1 MRTIIDIPDQ
11 LVESL
16 DRVGKTH
23 QKSRA
28 ALVRE
33 AITDFL
39 REKSIPQAEAA
50 FGKDVS
56 PTHSHIFGKMPP
68 HTKSSLLLDLL
79 NVARAS
85 RLRA

>member
-1 MRTIIDIPDQ
+1 MMTTMRTIIDIPDQ

-50 FGKDVS
+50 FGLWKQRNQDGVAYQN
-56 PTHSHIFGKMPP
+56 
-68 HTKSSLLLDLL
+68 DL
-79 NVARAS
+79 RQEWE
-85 RLRA
+85 RQ

>member
-1 MRTIIDIPDQ
+1 MTPMRTIIDIPDQ

-50 FGKDVS
+50 FGLWKERNQDGVAYQN
-56 PTHSHIFGKMPP
+56 
-68 HTKSSLLLDLL
+68 DL
-79 NVARAS
+79 RQEWE
-85 RLRA
+85 RQ

>member
-1 MRTIIDIPDQ
+1 MMTPMRTIIDIPDQ

-50 FGKDVS
+50 FGLWKERNQDGVAYQN
-56 PTHSHIFGKMPP
+56 
-68 HTKSSLLLDLL
+68 DL
-79 NVARAS
+79 RQEWE
-85 RLRA
+85 RQ

>member
-1 MRTIIDIPDQ
+1 MMPMRTIIDIPDQ

-50 FGKDVS
+50 FGLWKERNQD
-56 PTHSHIFGKMPP
+56 G
-68 HTKSSLLLDLL
+68 
-79 NVARAS
+79 VAYQNDFRQEWE
-85 RLRA
+85 RQ

>member
-1 MRTIIDIPDQ
+1 MMTPMRTIIDIPDQ

-50 FGKDVS
+50 FGLWKQRN
-56 PTHSHIFGKMPP
+56 
-68 HTKSSLLLDLL
+68 LDG
-79 NVARAS
+79 VAYQND
-85 RLRA
+85 LRQEWERQ

>member
-1 MRTIIDIPDQ
+1 MMMPMRTIIDIPDQ

-50 FGKDVS
+50 FGLWKERNQDGVAYQN
-56 PTHSHIFGKMPP
+56 
-68 HTKSSLLLDLL
+68 DL
-79 NVARAS
+79 RQEWE
-85 RLRA
+85 RQ

>member
-1 MRTIIDIPDQ
+1 MMTFMRAIIDIPDQ

-16 DRVGKTH
+16 DRVGKTY

-39 REKSIPQAEAA
+39 RVKSIPQAEAA
-50 FGKDVS
+50 FGLWKQKNKDGVVYQNDLRQEWES
-56 PTHSHIFGKMPP
+56 P
-68 HTKSSLLLDLL
+68 
-79 NVARAS
+79 
-85 RLRA
+85 

>member
-1 MRTIIDIPDQ
+1 MMTPMRTIIDIPDQ

-50 FGKDVS
+50 FGLWKERNQNGVAYQN
-56 PTHSHIFGKMPP
+56 
-68 HTKSSLLLDLL
+68 DL
-79 NVARAS
+79 RQEWE
-85 RLRA
+85 RQ

>member
-1 MRTIIDIPDQ
+1 MMTPMRTIIDIPDQ

-50 FGKDVS
+50 FGLWKERNLDGVAYQNDLRQEWES
-56 PTHSHIFGKMPP
+56 P
-68 HTKSSLLLDLL
+68 
-79 NVARAS
+79 
-85 RLRA
+85 

>member
-1 MRTIIDIPDQ
+1 MMMPMRTIIDIPDQ

-50 FGKDVS
+50 FGLWKERNQD
-56 PTHSHIFGKMPP
+56 G
-68 HTKSSLLLDLL
+68 
-79 NVARAS
+79 VAYQNDFRQEWE
-85 RLRA
+85 RQ

>member
-1 MRTIIDIPDQ
+1 MMTPMRTIIDIPDQ

-50 FGKDVS
+50 FGLWKKRNQDGVVYQN
-56 PTHSHIFGKMPP
+56 
-68 HTKSSLLLDLL
+68 DL
-79 NVARAS
+79 RQEWE
-85 RLRA
+85 RQ

>member
-1 MRTIIDIPDQ
+1 MMTPMRTIIDIPDQ
-11 LVESL
+11 LIESL

-50 FGKDVS
+50 FGLWKERNQDGVAYQN
-56 PTHSHIFGKMPP
+56 
-68 HTKSSLLLDLL
+68 DL
-79 NVARAS
+79 RQEWE
-85 RLRA
+85 RQ

>member
-1 MRTIIDIPDQ
+1 MMTPMRTIIDIPDQ

-50 FGKDVS
+50 FGLWKERN
-56 PTHSHIFGKMPP
+56 
-68 HTKSSLLLDLL
+68 LDG
-79 NVARAS
+79 VAYQND
-85 RLRA
+85 LRQEWERQ

>member
-1 MRTIIDIPDQ
+1 MMTPMRTIIDIPDQ

-16 DRVGKTH
+16 DRVGKIH

-50 FGKDVS
+50 FGLWKQRNQDGVAYQN
-56 PTHSHIFGKMPP
+56 
-68 HTKSSLLLDLL
+68 DL
-79 NVARAS
+79 RQEWE
-85 RLRA
+85 RQ

>member
-1 MRTIIDIPDQ
+1 
-11 LVESL
+11 L

-50 FGKDVS
+50 FGLWKERN
-56 PTHSHIFGKMPP
+56 
-68 HTKSSLLLDLL
+68 LDG
-79 NVARAS
+79 VAYQND
-85 RLRA
+85 LRQEWERQ